1 MNFNA
6 IKHRLL
12 VFFCML
18 TVTLLCGVP
27 YQDVGAKS
35 SSSGQKQPDKQK
47 RSSIHMVDGYA
58 YLSEDMTLS
67 ESRAAAFAS
76 AKRQAV
82 EMAKTYITSHTV
94 VEDFELK
101 KDQITGT
108 AEGAV
113 TILEQKDHG
122 IEDNRRYHVW
132 IKAEVEY
139 GINERVV
146 SKTNPVSPQAG
157 SSESN
162 QLKAPL
168 TVKVWTSQKKY
179 QRGDKIT
186 IFVQGNRDFYARI
199 VDITSDGQ
207 IIQLLPNDFRRNQYF
222 KANTIYRIPDKE
234 DRFELKVTPP
244 YGTDQI
250 VVYASEAP
258 LGNVKGMQQL
268 SRGLTQFNG
277 SQTDFE
283 MQTRGITV
291 SASGKSAE
299 LGTEFFEATWS
310 LKTTQ

>member
-1 MNFNA
+1 MLINTIA
-6 IKHRLL
+6 HRLL
-12 VFFCML
+12 GIFCVF
-18 TVTLLCGVP
+18 TVALLCGAP
-27 YQDVGAKS
+27 SQDVWATS
-35 SSSGQKQPDKQK
+35 SSSQKQPDKQK

-122 IEDNRRYHVW
+122 IVDNRRYHVW

-139 GINERVV
+139 GINEKALTVTGP
-146 SKTNPVSPQAG
+146 KTPKAKQPGG
-157 SSESN
+157 SE
-162 QLKAPL
+162 LKAPL
-168 TVKVWTSQKKY
+168 TVNVWTTKKQY

-186 IFVQGNRDFYARI
+186 IFIKGNRDFYARI

-258 LGNVKGMQQL
+258 LGDVKGMQQL
-268 SRGLTQFNG
+268 SRGLNQFTG
-277 SQTDFE
+277 SQSDFE
-283 MQTRGITV
+283 MQTRGIMV
-291 SASGKSAE
+291 SGADKGNQM
-299 LGTEFFEATWS
+299 GTEFFEATWS

>member
-1 MNFNA
+1 MWVN
-6 IKHRLL
+6 RLEYKL
-12 VFFCML
+12 FCLCCVL
-18 TVTLLCGVP
+18 TVAIFYGSSL
-27 YQDVGAKS
+27 DVWAKS
-35 SSSGQKQPDKQK
+35 SSTGNQQPDKQK
-47 RSSIHMVDGYA
+47 RSSIHTVDGYA

-82 EMAKTYITSHTV
+82 EMARTYITSHTV

-122 IEDNRRYHVW
+122 IVDNRRYHVW

-139 GINERVV
+139 GINEKAVAKSRPET
-146 SKTNPVSPQAG
+146 SQAG
-157 SSESN
+157 PSEGS

-168 TVKVWTSQKKY
+168 TVKVWTSKKTY

-250 VVYASEAP
+250 VVYASDAP
-258 LGNVKGMQQL
+258 LGSVQGMQQL
-268 SRGLTQFNG
+268 TRGLNQFSG
-277 SQTDFE
+277 SQADFGI
-283 MQTRGITV
+283 QTRGITV
-291 SASGKSAE
+291 SASDKSTKS
-299 LGTEFFEATWS
+299 GTEFFEATWS
-310 LKTTQ
+310 LKTSR